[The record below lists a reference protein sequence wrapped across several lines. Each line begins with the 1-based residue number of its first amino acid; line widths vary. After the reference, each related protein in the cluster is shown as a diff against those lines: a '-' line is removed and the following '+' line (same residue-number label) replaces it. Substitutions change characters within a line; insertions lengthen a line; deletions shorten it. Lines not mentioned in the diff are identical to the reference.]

1 MSSKFSVLKP
11 IHSRLYHHVTTP
23 IFYPNA
29 KPHLGHLYT
38 SLLCDVSHR
47 WHLARGTD
55 SKFTTGTDEHGLK
68 IQNASEQAGY
78 SNPRGFVDKLYPEFI
93 KLDKLY
99 GISYTTFIRTTDPSH
114 IENVRKLWN
123 LCAQNGYIYKGEH
136 HGWYSVSDETFY
148 PESKVIRDPKNL
160 KKYVNTETNNE
171 VVYQSETNYYFRLS
185 RFQDQLMALLEQNP
199 SFVYPPSKR
208 DYLLKELRNTELHD
222 ISVSRPTSRLYWG
235 IPVPNDPSQ
244 SIYVWFDA
252 LCNYISALGGITTT
266 TTTTDISN
274 ASIKSPWWPQTT
286 HLIGKDI
293 MKFHVFYWPAFLMAA
308 ELPLPKRIVIH
319 GHWISDGVKMSKSLG
334 NVVDPIRIGMLYG
347 TDVVRW
353 YLLESSH
360 LETDGNFVEEDVVQL
375 RQLLVSKWGNLIN
388 RCCSTK
394 FSLQRAVS
402 KYSGLTPEELKA
414 RAEQLYEEDKTS
426 ENVKAQLHMVISKLR
441 SMEPEMG
448 TKFNNFHYSTFL
460 KQVWS
465 IIDEANALMQLS
477 KPWETTVTEDRRDLT
492 IFVCME
498 ASRVLSILCQPIIPL
513 LSNKL
518 MDRIDVSPDK
528 RTLKYASIGADT
540 SYGVGSN
547 AKGRGPP
554 MSKHLSEDENIEQ
567 IESRKDK

>member
-1 MSSKFSVLKP
+1 M
-11 IHSRLYHHVTTP
+11 
-23 IFYPNA
+23 
-29 KPHLGHLYT
+29 
-38 SLLCDVSHR
+38 
-47 WHLARGTD
+47 D

-78 SNPRGFVDKLYPEFI
+78 SNPRDFVDKLYPEFI

-114 IENVRKLWN
+114 MENVHKLWN

-148 PESKVIRDPKNL
+148 PESKIIRDPKNP

-185 RFQDQLMALLEQNP
+185 KFQDQLIALLERENP
-199 SFVYPPSKR
+199 SFVYPQSKR
-208 DYLLKELRNTELHD
+208 DYLLKELRSTELHD

-252 LCNYISALGGITTT
+252 LCNYVSALGGITTT
-266 TTTTDISN
+266 DISD

-308 ELPLPKRIVIH
+308 GLPLPKRVVIH

-334 NVVDPIRIGMLYG
+334 NVVDPIQIGTLYG
-347 TDVVRW
+347 TDIVRW
-353 YLLESSH
+353 YLMESSH
-360 LETDGNFVEEDVVQL
+360 LETDGNFVERDVAQL

-388 RCCSTK
+388 RCCSAK

-402 KYSGLTPEELKA
+402 KYSGLPPEELDE
-414 RAEQLYEEDKTS
+414 RVEQLYEEEKAS
-426 ENVKAQLHMVISKLR
+426 EKVRDQLHTVISRL
-441 SMEPEMG
+441 SSIEPEMG
-448 TKFNNFHYSTFL
+448 AKFDDFHYSAFL

-477 KPWETTVTEDRRDLT
+477 KPWEKTITEDRRDLT
-492 IFVCME
+492 IFVCIE
-498 ASRVLSILCQPIIPL
+498 ASRVQSILCQPIIPVL
-513 LSNKL
+513 ANKL

-528 RTLKYASIGADT
+528 RTFKYASIGADT

-547 AKGRGPP
+547 AKGREPP
-554 MSKHLSEDENIEQ
+554 ISKHLSEDEYIERVGRCKKKKRLM
-567 IESRKDK
+567 IDSCKYVCTYCVGKCIFFGLS